1 MKDFIHS
8 AAAYEVIVRT
18 VIGPLNSCCLV
29 FVLSLY
35 ICNNNSDN
43 HHHCYSFMLLC
54 SYIQTTTMVAQ
65 RESCFDTNMHN
76 ASSNKCITEAC
87 RQANA
92 NEITRVCIF
101 TVHSRYA
108 RIGTQ
113 HQHVTQ
119 LLVAVSPRVDV
130 LFAMFN
136 LVSAFVSLFKLLH
149 TLYRMCYSWC
159 AFRDA
164 GVCFGAAVV
173 FIM

>member
-1 MKDFIHS
+1 MKSSFAQWLGLSILAVSFLYCH
-8 AAAYEVIVRT
+8 YTFVIIIVT
-18 VIGPLNSCCLV
+18 IVII
-29 FVLSLY
+29 VLAL
-35 ICNNNSDN
+35 
-43 HHHCYSFMLLC
+43 CYCVVTYRRQQRLH
-54 SYIQTTTMVAQ
+54 

-164 GVCFGAAVV
+164 GMCFGAAVV

>member
-1 MKDFIHS
+1 MKSLFAQWLGLSILAVSFLYCH
-8 AAAYEVIVRT
+8 YTFVIII
-18 VIGPLNSCCLV
+18 VIIIIIVIAL
-29 FVLSLY
+29 
-35 ICNNNSDN
+35 
-43 HHHCYSFMLLC
+43 CYCVVTYRRQQRLH
-54 SYIQTTTMVAQ
+54 
-65 RESCFDTNMHN
+65 RESRVFDTNMHN

-101 TVHSRYA
+101 TIHSRYA
-108 RIGTQ
+108 RIGTH

-119 LLVAVSPRVDV
+119 LLVAVSQHVDM